1 MDITLTLGIVGS
13 VVLIIAWL
21 IETAE
26 NIRKHKLV
34 IHPHFAALYII
45 GNAALVYYSYAIK
58 NQVFFWLGIV
68 LLVAIVGELCYSLK
82 LKRRRK

>member
-1 MDITLTLGIVGS
+1 MDLTLTLGIAGS

-45 GNAALVYYSYAIK
+45 GNAALVYYSYAIE
-58 NQVFFWLGIV
+58 NQVFFWLSVV
-68 LLVAIVGELCYSLK
+68 LLLAIIGELCYSLK
-82 LKRRRK
+82 LRRKR

>member
-1 MDITLTLGIVGS
+1 MDIALTVGIIGS

-34 IHPHFAALYII
+34 IHPHFAFLYIFGNLLLTYYAHII
-45 GNAALVYYSYAIK
+45 GSA
-58 NQVFFWLGIV
+58 VFFWLGIV

-82 LKRRRK
+82 LKRYK